1 MFSFK
6 SISAAVIAATALVAG
21 SYNSIS
27 AMTTDKEKGD
37 VIVDLNTS
45 MGNIRVLLYGDTP
58 RHLENFVKLVDTG
71 YYDGVLFHR
80 VINDFMVQTG
90 DPTSKNAPKG
100 KMLGMGDPD
109 YKIEAEFVYPKH
121 FHKRGALA
129 AAREGDSVNPEK
141 KSSVS
146 QFYIVTGKTFT
157 EGQLDQMD
165 ARRIQQQ
172 KQNIF
177 NALVMENRDTI
188 MALRRDK
195 NQAALQQ
202 LQDKLI
208 AATDSAAA
216 AAPDTLTETQ
226 RQAYSTVGGTPHLDG
241 SYTVF
246 GEVISGMDVVDKIQ
260 KAETDPNDRPL
271 DDISIISA
279 KVVR

>member
-141 KSSVS
+141 KSSGS

-195 NQAALQQ
+195 NQEALQQ
-202 LQDKLI
+202 LQNKLI

>member
-90 DPTSKNAPKG
+90 NPTSKNAPKG

-141 KSSVS
+141 KSSGS

-202 LQDKLI
+202 LQNKLI

-216 AAPDTLTETQ
+216 AAPDTLTEAQ

>member
-90 DPTSKNAPKG
+90 DTTSKNAPKG

-141 KSSVS
+141 KSSGS

-195 NQAALQQ
+195 NKAALQQ

-216 AAPDTLTETQ
+216 AAPDTLTEAQ

>member
-90 DPTSKNAPKG
+90 DHTSKNAPKG

-141 KSSVS
+141 KSSGS

-202 LQDKLI
+202 LQNKLI

>member
-141 KSSVS
+141 KSSGS

-202 LQDKLI
+202 LQNKLI

-216 AAPDTLTETQ
+216 AAPDTLTEAQ

>member
-141 KSSVS
+141 KSSGS

-202 LQDKLI
+202 LQNKLI

-216 AAPDTLTETQ
+216 AAPDTLTEAQ

-246 GEVISGMDVVDKIQ
+246 GEVISGMDVVEKIQ

>member
-6 SISAAVIAATALVAG
+6 SISAAVIAATALIAG

-141 KSSVS
+141 KSSGS

-216 AAPDTLTETQ
+216 AAPDTLTEAQ

>member
-141 KSSVS
+141 KSSGS

-157 EGQLDQMD
+157 EGQHDQMD

-202 LQDKLI
+202 LQNKLI

>member
-141 KSSVS
+141 KSSGS

-202 LQDKLI
+202 LQNKLI

>member
-141 KSSVS
+141 KSSGS

-202 LQDKLI
+202 LQNKLI

-246 GEVISGMDVVDKIQ
+246 GEVIS
-260 KAETDPNDRPL
+260 
-271 DDISIISA
+271 
-279 KVVR
+279 

>member
-1 MFSFK
+1 
-6 SISAAVIAATALVAG
+6 
-21 SYNSIS
+21 
-27 AMTTDKEKGD
+27 
-37 VIVDLNTS
+37 
-45 MGNIRVLLYGDTP
+45 
-58 RHLENFVKLVDTG
+58 
-71 YYDGVLFHR
+71 
-80 VINDFMVQTG
+80 
-90 DPTSKNAPKG
+90 
-100 KMLGMGDPD
+100 MLGMGDPD

-141 KSSVS
+141 KSSGS

-208 AATDSAAA
+208 AATDSAQRLP
-216 AAPDTLTETQ
+216 PDTLN
-226 RQAYSTVGGTPHLDG
+226 RNPA
-241 SYTVF
+241 
-246 GEVISGMDVVDKIQ
+246 SGLLHSRRHPASRRLIHRVRRSDFWNGCRGQ
-260 KAETDPNDRPL
+260 NSESRNRP
-271 DDISIISA
+271 
-279 KVVR
+279 

>member
-71 YYDGVLFHR
+71 YYNGVLFHR

-141 KSSVS
+141 KSSGS
-146 QFYIVTGKTFT
+146 QFYIVTGKTYS

-216 AAPDTLTETQ
+216 AAPDTLTEAQ

>member
-141 KSSVS
+141 ESSGS

-202 LQDKLI
+202 LQNKLI

-216 AAPDTLTETQ
+216 AAPDTLTEAQ

>member
-27 AMTTDKEKGD
+27 SMTTDKEKGD

-141 KSSVS
+141 KSSGS
-146 QFYIVTGKTFT
+146 QFYIVTGKTYS

-216 AAPDTLTETQ
+216 AAPDTLTAAQ

>member
-141 KSSVS
+141 KSSGS

>member
-141 KSSVS
+141 KSSGS

-188 MALRRDK
+188 MALRCDK

-216 AAPDTLTETQ
+216 AAPDTLTEAQ

>member
-6 SISAAVIAATALVAG
+6 SLTAAVAAAAAIFAG
-21 SYNSIS
+21 THNIS
-27 AMTTDKEKGD
+27 AMTPSTDSNKD
-37 VIVDLNTS
+37 VLVDLNTT
-45 MGNIRVLLYGDTP
+45 MGDIRILLYGDTP
-58 RHLENFVKLVDTG
+58 RHLENFVKLVDSG
-71 YYDGVLFHR
+71 FYDGVLFHR

-141 KSSVS
+141 KSSGS
-146 QFYIVTGKTFT
+146 QFYIVTGKVYN
-157 EGQLDQMD
+157 EGQLNQMD

-172 KQNIF
+172 KQEIF
-177 NALVMENRDTI
+177 NSLVMQHRDTI

-195 NQAALQQ
+195 NQAALQA
-202 LQDKLI
+202 LQDKFI
-208 AATDSAAA
+208 AQTDSAAA
-216 AAPDTLTETQ
+216 AAPDTLTAEQ
-226 RQAYSTVGGTPHLDG
+226 REAYATVGGTPHLDG

-246 GEVISGMDVVDKIQ
+246 GEVVSGMEVVDKIQ

-271 DDISIISA
+271 DDIKIISA

>member
-27 AMTTDKEKGD
+27 AMTTDKEKGN

-141 KSSVS
+141 KSSGS

>member
-141 KSSVS
+141 KSSGS
-146 QFYIVTGKTFT
+146 QFYIVTGKTYS

-195 NQAALQQ
+195 DQAALQQ

-216 AAPDTLTETQ
+216 AAPDTLTAAQ

>member
-141 KSSVS
+141 KSSGS

-216 AAPDTLTETQ
+216 AAPDTLTEAQ

>member
-141 KSSVS
+141 KSSGS
-146 QFYIVTGKTFT
+146 QFYIVTGKTYS

-216 AAPDTLTETQ
+216 AAPDTLTAAQ

>member
-141 KSSVS
+141 KSSGS
-146 QFYIVTGKTFT
+146 QFYIVTGKTYS

-216 AAPDTLTETQ
+216 AAPDTLTEAQ

>member
-141 KSSVS
+141 KSSGS

-216 AAPDTLTETQ
+216 AAPDTLTEAQ

-246 GEVISGMDVVDKIQ
+246 GEVISGMDVVEKIQ